1 MKASYHNGRATKAGN
16 VYNANHNTK
25 IETREK
31 QKHIDHERTLENV
44 VWARDINNP
53 GSKKLIRQEGSFDAR
68 AYELQFYKD
77 RFGAARER
85 KNAEYIRTGHKS
97 DVRTMEQ
104 VINNKKTA
112 PLETIYQIGKEGEH
126 VTPEQLEK
134 VFREFTNWM
143 QKQYGSNMEILDV
156 ALHVDEA
163 TPHIHARYV
172 FFARDRNGDLDVNQ
186 TAAFKELGIER
197 PNPDKK
203 VGKYN
208 NSLMTFTERNREQ
221 FYTICERNGIEINR
235 EVENPSQKH
244 LDVLAFKS
252 EALQKENRVL
262 EEKLQKTEEKM
273 QIVVGQ
279 MEEAEQKKG
288 RIEETVIQL
297 KQAGKDYQ
305 AKIEEQ
311 ARQTTEQAQQQAQK
325 IEQQAQQEAA
335 QQKAAAAAQAA
346 LITQKA
352 ANEAEQMIANAAE
365 TAQEAQRQAKEAQEM
380 KEHALEQKADI
391 EAQTALCKL
400 QYEQTIAEAK
410 EIQAQSQERVQL
422 AQKKVQEAKEEYD
435 RIKKQHD
442 QLEADIQDLEKYQ
455 FKPSQINRVKD
466 DMERIKKD
474 AKKKGIGWITGRE
487 TVPVELET
495 LEGMFVKSARYEN
508 LDALQH
514 ELEMQERDI
523 KSRESFVESQFA
535 KIRDRERALQLPEA
549 ELESKIQQ
557 RINRALELNNNIYRN
572 KAELLDKVS
581 AERDRLRD
589 EVNEYYAIASE
600 LEIGQGVSLQK
611 VIDTVHS
618 SRTQNA
624 VQKVLDVVEYLRT
637 GYHNFAQEIIELAN
651 KAKHSIS
658 RHIHRGR

>member
-252 EALQKENRVL
+252 EALQKENRIL

-365 TAQEAQRQAKEAQEM
+365 AAQEAQRQAKEAQEM

-391 EAQTALCKL
+391 EAQAALCKL